1 MRMRKTLMLLPLLFC
16 AAPALAQ
23 TAPPPEVFQLP
34 PELTDPATAQRI
46 AGAMQ
51 AASQALLGVR
61 VGQMRAAL
69 EGREATARERNE
81 TVGDL
86 VRQKDPNF
94 DRDVQREIATAGPKI
109 QWSLRVLNEALPQL
123 ARGLADAQQ
132 ALDRAA
138 ANLPDPTY
146 PRR

>member
-1 MRMRKTLMLLPLLFC
+1 
-16 AAPALAQ
+16 
-23 TAPPPEVFQLP
+23 
-34 PELTDPATAQRI
+34 
-46 AGAMQ
+46 
-51 AASQALLGVR
+51 
-61 VGQMRAAL
+61 
-69 EGREATARERNE
+69 
-81 TVGDL
+81 VGDL

-109 QWSLRVLNEALPQL
+109 QRSLRVLNEALPQL